1 MPASNALVQ
10 ALLPALI
17 GGLIGGG
24 VVSYVDRDDVAPAA
38 GARAPSAA
46 ADTSGG
52 TADLAALRSD
62 VAKLKANAPSQ
73 SHTMSDVGYHW
84 TNLWFAGEK
93 KNWPLAMF
101 YFEEARNHIRWTI
114 QLRPVRKGP
123 DGNDVNLMP
132 IFESIDTSSFKAVAE
147 AIQAQNPAAFVEA
160 YRGTLESCYA
170 CHKSSG
176 KPYLRPGV
184 PVAPGQSIINT
195 DGAATWPQ

>member
-1 MPASNALVQ
+1 
-10 ALLPALI
+10 
-17 GGLIGGG
+17 
-24 VVSYVDRDDVAPAA
+24 
-38 GARAPSAA
+38 
-46 ADTSGG
+46 
-52 TADLAALRSD
+52 
-62 VAKLKANAPSQ
+62 SQ

-93 KNWPLAMF
+93 KNWPLAQF
-101 YFEEARNHIRWTI
+101 YFEESRAHILWTI

-195 DGAATWPQ
+195 DGAA